1 MDPSSAS
8 ALTANDSKAPGH
20 TLSWRRAL
28 ARGLWLLIA
37 GLTLLHVAT
46 SFPIL
51 YAQFTTVCA
60 SCLLRPENVEELSEL
75 GLAPQGFAIYLLV
88 LAALFTL
95 IYCLVGATILWRKT
109 TDPEAVLVA
118 LTLLLFG
125 GFASW
130 GPADAL
136 TGASP
141 WWRALILTLFAAGRA
156 LLLLMLFLFPDG
168 HFTPRWVRAPAI
180 AGLTLVVTLSL
191 FPLDALPAWLLLAG
205 VLLSA
210 VAFLG
215 GALTQIYR
223 YRRNSSTAQRQ
234 QTKWVVFGVV
244 IAIGAQIIE
253 LGALQLLGAHIWLEL
268 LGNLIVSIAFLL
280 IPITIGIAI
289 LRYRLFDIDALINR
303 ALVYGALSVGVVALY
318 ALAVGAGSFVFQ
330 SGAAPIVSLLVTGA
344 IAVLFQPL
352 RAWLQRGVNRLL
364 YGQRDEP
371 YTVLA
376 QLGQQ
381 LARASAP
388 QDVLPAVA
396 KTVAQ
401 AFKVPY
407 VGIALM
413 QNGALTVAAETGV
426 RDPEVV
432 RLPLM
437 QSTVELGELRVA
449 PRARGEAFSAADLRL
464 LREVAREAGNAVYAL
479 QLTAD
484 LRQSHMRLISLRE
497 EERRRLRRDLHDG
510 VGSALTGIAFKLGAA
525 QNLMPHDSSAAAALL
540 GELKGEAQAVIGD
553 LRRLVYDLRP
563 PALDELGLASALREH
578 VARLPAQGLLIK
590 VDAPE
595 TTLELPAAVE
605 IAAYRIALEALTN
618 VIRHAHARSCLIR
631 LTTSVET
638 LTVDV
643 IDDGIGLPTDYTP
656 GVGVSTMRERAAELG
671 GACLI
676 TTCPSGGV
684 QTLVRLP
691 LLNA

>member
-1 MDPSSAS
+1 
-8 ALTANDSKAPGH
+8 
-20 TLSWRRAL
+20 
-28 ARGLWLLIA
+28 
-37 GLTLLHVAT
+37 
-46 SFPIL
+46 
-51 YAQFTTVCA
+51 
-60 SCLLRPENVEELSEL
+60 
-75 GLAPQGFAIYLLV
+75 
-88 LAALFTL
+88 
-95 IYCLVGATILWRKT
+95 
-109 TDPEAVLVA
+109 
-118 LTLLLFG
+118 
-125 GFASW
+125 
-130 GPADAL
+130 
-136 TGASP
+136 
-141 WWRALILTLFAAGRA
+141 
-156 LLLLMLFLFPDG
+156 
-168 HFTPRWVRAPAI
+168 
-180 AGLTLVVTLSL
+180 
-191 FPLDALPAWLLLAG
+191 
-205 VLLSA
+205 
-210 VAFLG
+210 
-215 GALTQIYR
+215 
-223 YRRNSSTAQRQ
+223 
-234 QTKWVVFGVV
+234 
-244 IAIGAQIIE
+244 
-253 LGALQLLGAHIWLEL
+253 
-268 LGNLIVSIAFLL
+268 
-280 IPITIGIAI
+280 
-289 LRYRLFDIDALINR
+289 
-303 ALVYGALSVGVVALY
+303 
-318 ALAVGAGSFVFQ
+318 
-330 SGAAPIVSLLVTGA
+330 
-344 IAVLFQPL
+344 
-352 RAWLQRGVNRLL
+352 
-364 YGQRDEP
+364 
-371 YTVLA
+371 
-376 QLGQQ
+376 
-381 LARASAP
+381 
-388 QDVLPAVA
+388 VA